1 MWYDILFPKSDELEK
16 ELRRLVT
23 ELIPEA
29 NYEKIRKEDVETVNQ
44 QTLFNHS

>member
-23 ELIPEA
+23 ELIPES
-29 NYEKIRKEDVETVNQ
+29 NYEKTRKEEVEKVIFKTI
-44 QTLFNHS
+44 L